1 MITTWRDDDIGAG
14 TKLDVLAAVDDVFQ
28 KYAVPHT
35 IAVMAAGMD
44 RRPDLVELIR
54 ERRMIVQL
62 HCWNH
67 DDLTTWQ
74 AQSDL
79 SAAVEMI
86 DTLFGARPS
95 ILYPTWNRSNSA
107 LEVVARG
114 LGLTVSTA
122 KISIEQYLRAG
133 GDVAEDVVNFH
144 HWHVP
149 EAVLLEPALKLA
161 SGR

>member
-1 MITTWRDDDIGAG
+1 MITTWRDDDIGSN
-14 TKLDVLAAVDDVFQ
+14 TKVDVLAAVDDVFQ
-28 KYAVPHT
+28 KYAIPHT

-44 RRPDLVELIR
+44 KRPDLVELIR

-67 DDLTTWQ
+67 DDLTGWQ
-74 AQSDL
+74 GQSDL
-79 SAAVEMI
+79 SAAVEM
-86 DTLFGARPS
+86 LEAVFGARPTV
-95 ILYPTWNRSNSA
+95 LYPTWNRSNSA